1 MKSYGV
7 RKTLAILL
15 SVVLALPLF
24 VFATFAD
31 DPVFTQLPVY
41 SDSVESGQTWYNRS
55 QLKSDTAN
63 ENYDSATIY
72 LSEDGNTLKIVYTAN
87 AETVTELHTRAQEP
101 AYFAYLCVL
110 PEFGDPL
117 PTSPDGLSDGDY
129 WFDKDGLVELVRS
142 YGMQEDYMYFYTDAT
157 YRLSVDGTIL
167 RKSVTLAGT
176 TYTTHDDEFLANP
189 TIMSRFLHQVGVDPN
204 AGFTLLP
211 TSDEGLEDGDYWF
224 DVETLAAA
232 LSEES
237 AQLYRSAQFYLSED
251 GSTLR
256 MVTAA
261 LTQDFD
267 KEEYGFFF
275 TYLHQV
281 GVDPNAGFVLL
292 PTSDAGLEAGDYWF
306 DVESLAV
313 MVGEENAQNYRSA
326 QYYLSDDALTMRVI
340 MSGYSQDYT
349 SNDENGGVFY
359 FSFLRQVGVDP
370 NAGFILL
377 PYSSEGLEDGDYW
390 FDLPA
395 LAESDSW
402 NEEQIEQFKATT
414 SFYLSEDGSK
424 MRMVQG
430 GYTTEYDLN
439 DPADSGITTYL
450 RCVGV
455 DPNAGFTVLPVSGD
469 GLRYGEYWY
478 DAAGLAASDE
488 NEELARASYYLSD
501 DGSTIRIV
509 SESIT
514 INVSRDNEELGEL
527 VFGFLH
533 QVGEDETK
541 AYLTVNVP
549 DEPVC
554 NGDTVQVTVDLE
566 QNPGLVGMLLSL
578 NYDPAVLTLTNVQG
592 AGMMTAGNLTPGN
605 DLSAR
610 PYNIL
615 WDDGTVHANHTET
628 GTILTLTFTVKDTA
642 AAGSTAITLTYAA
655 DSTFNVDL
663 QDVALH
669 ISDAAL
675 AIVRH
680 TPGDAD
686 GDGEV
691 SVMDITV
698 LSRYLAEGW
707 DVTVDARNSD
717 VNGDGELDLRDVVLI
732 RRFLAGGWG
741 VELV

>member
-129 WFDKDGLVELVRS
+129 WFDKDGLAAVE
-142 YGMQEDYMYFYTDAT
+142 QEA
-157 YRLSVDGTIL
+157 
-167 RKSVTLAGT
+167 
-176 TYTTHDDEFLANP
+176 
-189 TIMSRFLHQVGVDPN
+189 
-204 AGFTLLP
+204 
-211 TSDEGLEDGDYWF
+211 
-224 DVETLAAA
+224 
-232 LSEES
+232 
-237 AQLYRSAQFYLSED
+237 
-251 GSTLR
+251 
-256 MVTAA
+256 
-261 LTQDFD
+261 
-267 KEEYGFFF
+267 
-275 TYLHQV
+275 
-281 GVDPNAGFVLL
+281 
-292 PTSDAGLEAGDYWF
+292 
-306 DVESLAV
+306 
-313 MVGEENAQNYRSA
+313 
-326 QYYLSDDALTMRVI
+326 
-340 MSGYSQDYT
+340 
-349 SNDENGGVFY
+349 
-359 FSFLRQVGVDP
+359 
-370 NAGFILL
+370 
-377 PYSSEGLEDGDYW
+377 
-390 FDLPA
+390 
-395 LAESDSW
+395 
-402 NEEQIEQFKATT
+402 
-414 SFYLSEDGSK
+414 
-424 MRMVQG
+424 
-430 GYTTEYDLN
+430 
-439 DPADSGITTYL
+439 
-450 RCVGV
+450 
-455 DPNAGFTVLPVSGD
+455 
-469 GLRYGEYWY
+469 
-478 DAAGLAASDE
+478 
-488 NEELARASYYLSD
+488 ELATASYYLSN
-501 DGSTIRIV
+501 DGSMIRIV
-509 SESIT
+509 SESFKVDVA
-514 INVSRDNEELGEL
+514 NDNEDLGEL

-541 AYLTVNVP
+541 AYLTINVP

-592 AGMMTAGNLTPGN
+592 AGMMTAGNFTPGN

-675 AIVRH
+675 SIVRH

-691 SVMDITV
+691 DVMDITV

>member
-24 VFATFAD
+24 VFAAFAD

-63 ENYDSATIY
+63 ANYDSATIY

-87 AETVTELHTRAQEP
+87 AETVTELHTRAEEP
-101 AYFAYLCVL
+101 AYFAYICVL

-176 TYTTHDDEFLANP
+176 TYTTHSDEFLANQS
-189 TIMSRFLHQVGVDPN
+189 TMSRFLHQVGVDPN

-211 TSDEGLEDGDYWF
+211 TSDEGLEYGDYWF

-261 LTQDFD
+261 LTQDYD

-281 GVDPNAGFVLL
+281 G
-292 PTSDAGLEAGDYWF
+292 
-306 DVESLAV
+306 
-313 MVGEENAQNYRSA
+313 
-326 QYYLSDDALTMRVI
+326 
-340 MSGYSQDYT
+340 
-349 SNDENGGVFY
+349 
-359 FSFLRQVGVDP
+359 
-370 NAGFILL
+370 
-377 PYSSEGLEDGDYW
+377 
-390 FDLPA
+390 
-395 LAESDSW
+395 
-402 NEEQIEQFKATT
+402 
-414 SFYLSEDGSK
+414 
-424 MRMVQG
+424 
-430 GYTTEYDLN
+430 
-439 DPADSGITTYL
+439 
-450 RCVGV
+450 
-455 DPNAGFTVLPVSGD
+455 
-469 GLRYGEYWY
+469 
-478 DAAGLAASDE
+478 
-488 NEELARASYYLSD
+488 
-501 DGSTIRIV
+501 
-509 SESIT
+509 
-514 INVSRDNEELGEL
+514 
-527 VFGFLH
+527 
-533 QVGEDETK
+533 EDETK
-541 AYLTVNVP
+541 AYLTINVP

-566 QNPGLVGMLLSL
+566 QNPGLVGVLLSL

-592 AGMMTAGNLTPGN
+592 AGMMTVGNLTPGN

-615 WDDGTVHANHTET
+615 WDDGTVHTNHTET

-691 SVMDITV
+691 SGMDITV